1 MEDNQITDDNI
12 ENDKQDRIELVQR
25 AAEGDKEAFTYL
37 YTLTY
42 SEVYH
47 IVKVFIHNEDTA
59 QDIVQETYYKSL
71 RKIKQLKEPEKFPV
85 WIKKI
90 AVNTAKAHLRKA
102 DWVLFSEADGEGG
115 KSIAELQDER
125 LEHLPEIVV
134 DQAET
139 KELIDRI
146 LGELDEKQRMVVGMF
161 YYEQMSVN
169 EIAEALNCSVNT
181 VKSRLNYARK
191 KIGKEIAELEK
202 KGVILRTAAPIPILM
217 YLFQKL
223 RGVQEQIPKAKFLVK
238 AGMEKA
244 IVTGIA
250 AAAICAGVGIGAA
263 RIPDRHQQVQEIQEV
278 LTETDDHKVEETE
291 TSIEENT
298 EETGDAENNV
308 TPTPEHTPEP
318 TETPEPTVTPEPA
331 KNQPASPAAETES
344 TAENSSQPTA
354 ATGTQGT
361 AGNTENTDSTENTE
375 STGNQQET
383 SISETDQHTHQW
395 VAQTEKI
402 HHEASGHYETK
413 TVQEAYEEPVYEY
426 HVFCNICG
434 ADVTT
439 NAQEHEAIHNAGFSS
454 RKIQT
459 GSVHHDAV
467 TQQVWVDEPA
477 YDEVVT
483 RGYVCS
489 VCGAAK

>member
-1 MEDNQITDDNI
+1 MEDNQITDNDK
-12 ENDKQDRIELVQR
+12 EDDKQDRIELVQR
-25 AAEGDKEAFTYL
+25 AVEGDKEAFTNL
-37 YTLTY
+37 YMLTY

-71 RKIKQLKEPEKFPV
+71 RKIKQLKEPDKFPV

-90 AVNTAKAHLRKA
+90 AVNTAKAHLRKV

-125 LEHLPEIVV
+125 LEHIPEIVV

-139 KELIDRI
+139 KELIDQI

-191 KIGKEIAELEK
+191 KIGKEIVELEK

-238 AGMEKA
+238 AGIEKA

-250 AAAICAGVGIGAA
+250 AAAICMGIGIGAA
-263 RIPDRHQQVQEIQEV
+263 KIPDRHQQ
-278 LTETDDHKVEETE
+278 
-291 TSIEENT
+291 
-298 EETGDAENNV
+298 
-308 TPTPEHTPEP
+308 
-318 TETPEPTVTPEPA
+318 
-331 KNQPASPAAETES
+331 
-344 TAENSSQPTA
+344 
-354 ATGTQGT
+354 
-361 AGNTENTDSTENTE
+361 
-375 STGNQQET
+375 
-383 SISETDQHTHQW
+383 
-395 VAQTEKI
+395 
-402 HHEASGHYETK
+402 
-413 TVQEAYEEPVYEY
+413 VQEAYEEPVYEY
-426 HVFCNICG
+426 HVFCNTCG

-459 GSVHHDAV
+459 GSIHHDAV

-477 YDEVVT
+477 YDEVMT

>member
-1 MEDNQITDDNI
+1 MEDNQITDNDK
-12 ENDKQDRIELVQR
+12 EDDKQDRIELVQR
-25 AAEGDKEAFTYL
+25 AVEGDKEAFTNL
-37 YTLTY
+37 YMLTY

-59 QDIVQETYYKSL
+59 QDIAQETYYKSL
-71 RKIKQLKEPEKFPV
+71 RKIKQLKEPDKFPV

-90 AVNTAKAHLRKA
+90 AVNTAKAHLRKV
-102 DWVLFSEADGEGG
+102 DWVLFSEEDGEGG

-125 LEHLPEIVV
+125 LEHIPEIVV

-139 KELIDRI
+139 KELIDQI

-191 KIGKEIAELEK
+191 KIGKEIVELEK

-238 AGMEKA
+238 AGIEKA

-250 AAAICAGVGIGAA
+250 AAAICMGIGIGAA
-263 RIPDRHQQVQEIQEV
+263 KIPDRHQQ
-278 LTETDDHKVEETE
+278 
-291 TSIEENT
+291 
-298 EETGDAENNV
+298 
-308 TPTPEHTPEP
+308 
-318 TETPEPTVTPEPA
+318 
-331 KNQPASPAAETES
+331 
-344 TAENSSQPTA
+344 
-354 ATGTQGT
+354 
-361 AGNTENTDSTENTE
+361 
-375 STGNQQET
+375 
-383 SISETDQHTHQW
+383 
-395 VAQTEKI
+395 
-402 HHEASGHYETK
+402 
-413 TVQEAYEEPVYEY
+413 VQEAYEEPVYEY
-426 HVFCNICG
+426 HVFCNTCG

-459 GSVHHDAV
+459 GSIHHDAV

>member
-1 MEDNQITDDNI
+1 MEDNQITDNDK
-12 ENDKQDRIELVQR
+12 EDDKQDRIELVQR
-25 AAEGDKEAFTYL
+25 AVEGDKEAFTNL

-71 RKIKQLKEPEKFPV
+71 RKIKQLKEPDKFPV

-90 AVNTAKAHLRKA
+90 AVNTAKAHLRKV

-125 LEHLPEIVV
+125 LEHIPEIVV

-139 KELIDRI
+139 KELIDQI

-191 KIGKEIAELEK
+191 KIGKEIVELEK

-238 AGMEKA
+238 AGIEKA

-250 AAAICAGVGIGAA
+250 AAAICMGIGIGAA
-263 RIPDRHQQVQEIQEV
+263 KIPDRHQQ
-278 LTETDDHKVEETE
+278 
-291 TSIEENT
+291 
-298 EETGDAENNV
+298 
-308 TPTPEHTPEP
+308 
-318 TETPEPTVTPEPA
+318 
-331 KNQPASPAAETES
+331 
-344 TAENSSQPTA
+344 
-354 ATGTQGT
+354 
-361 AGNTENTDSTENTE
+361 
-375 STGNQQET
+375 
-383 SISETDQHTHQW
+383 
-395 VAQTEKI
+395 
-402 HHEASGHYETK
+402 
-413 TVQEAYEEPVYEY
+413 VQEAYEEPVYEY
-426 HVFCNICG
+426 HVFCNTCG

-459 GSVHHDAV
+459 GSIHHDAV

>member
-1 MEDNQITDDNI
+1 MEDNQITDNDK
-12 ENDKQDRIELVQR
+12 EDDKQDRIELVQR
-25 AAEGDKEAFTYL
+25 AVEGDKEAFTNL
-37 YTLTY
+37 YMLTY

-71 RKIKQLKEPEKFPV
+71 RKIKQLKEPDKFPV

-90 AVNTAKAHLRKA
+90 AVNTAKAHLRKV

-125 LEHLPEIVV
+125 LEHIPEIVV

-139 KELIDRI
+139 KELIDQI

-191 KIGKEIAELEK
+191 KIGKEIVELER
-202 KGVILRTAAPIPILM
+202 KGVILRTAAPVPILM

-238 AGMEKA
+238 AGIEKA

-250 AAAICAGVGIGAA
+250 AAAICMGIGIGAA
-263 RIPDRHQQVQEIQEV
+263 KIPDRHQQ
-278 LTETDDHKVEETE
+278 
-291 TSIEENT
+291 
-298 EETGDAENNV
+298 
-308 TPTPEHTPEP
+308 
-318 TETPEPTVTPEPA
+318 
-331 KNQPASPAAETES
+331 
-344 TAENSSQPTA
+344 
-354 ATGTQGT
+354 
-361 AGNTENTDSTENTE
+361 
-375 STGNQQET
+375 
-383 SISETDQHTHQW
+383 
-395 VAQTEKI
+395 
-402 HHEASGHYETK
+402 
-413 TVQEAYEEPVYEY
+413 VQEAYEEPVYEY
-426 HVFCNICG
+426 HVFCNTCG

-459 GSVHHDAV
+459 GSIHHDAV

-477 YDEVVT
+477 YDEVMT

>member
-1 MEDNQITDDNI
+1 MEDNQITDNDK
-12 ENDKQDRIELVQR
+12 EDDKQDRIELVQR
-25 AAEGDKEAFTYL
+25 AVEGDKEAFTNL
-37 YTLTY
+37 YMLTY

-71 RKIKQLKEPEKFPV
+71 RKIKQLKEPDKFPV

-90 AVNTAKAHLRKA
+90 AVNTAKAHLRKV

-125 LEHLPEIVV
+125 LEHIPEIVV

-139 KELIDRI
+139 KKMIDQI

-238 AGMEKA
+238 AGIEKA

-250 AAAICAGVGIGAA
+250 AAAICMGIGIGAA
-263 RIPDRHQQVQEIQEV
+263 KIPDRHQQ
-278 LTETDDHKVEETE
+278 
-291 TSIEENT
+291 
-298 EETGDAENNV
+298 
-308 TPTPEHTPEP
+308 
-318 TETPEPTVTPEPA
+318 
-331 KNQPASPAAETES
+331 
-344 TAENSSQPTA
+344 
-354 ATGTQGT
+354 
-361 AGNTENTDSTENTE
+361 
-375 STGNQQET
+375 
-383 SISETDQHTHQW
+383 
-395 VAQTEKI
+395 
-402 HHEASGHYETK
+402 
-413 TVQEAYEEPVYEY
+413 VQEAYEEPVYEY
-426 HVFCNICG
+426 HVFCNTCG

-459 GSVHHDAV
+459 GSIHHDAV

-477 YDEVVT
+477 YDEVMT